1 MVISFCSFSSGSSG
15 NCYLVKTES
24 TALLIDVGISASET
38 MKGIHRSNTDPD
50 KVSGILV
57 THEHS
62 DHIRGL
68 AVVSK
73 RLPAAGIYGTFG
85 TLDKLTL
92 GIDDKRLTTINSS
105 QEFRIGDIDVRT
117 FPLSHDTVD
126 PIGYTLSH
134 EGKTVSIVTDTG
146 IVTPE
151 ILEAI
156 ADADLLALESNH
168 DPKMLMTGRYPAF
181 LKQRIAGIQGHLSN
195 AQAADAVLDIMN
207 LDRKP
212 RCVLLAHLSRDNNDP
227 KLAEKTVSAIVGEM
241 GYFSGRDLYIQSLR
255 RNATSPVFEI

>member
-1 MVISFCSFSSGSSG
+1 
-15 NCYLVKTES
+15 VKTES

-38 MKGIHRSNTDPD
+38 IKGIYRSNTGQD

-62 DHIRGL
+62 DHIKGL
-68 AVVSK
+68 GVVSK
-73 RLPAAGIYGTFG
+73 RLPEAGIYSTFG
-85 TLDKLTL
+85 TLDRLTC
-92 GIDDKRLTTINSS
+92 GIDDKRLNTISRS
-105 QEFRIGDIDVRT
+105 QDFRIGDIDIRS

-126 PIGYTLSH
+126 PVGYTLSH
-134 EGKTVSIVTDTG
+134 EGKSVSIVTDTG

-168 DPKMLMTGRYPAF
+168 DPKMLTTGRYPAF
-181 LKQRIAGIQGHLSN
+181 LKQRIAGIHGHLSN
-195 AQAADAVLDIMN
+195 VQAAEAILDIMG

-212 RCVLLAHLSRDNNDP
+212 RCILLAHLSRDNNDP
-227 KLAEKTVSAIVGEM
+227 RLAEQAVSAIVGEM
-241 GYFSGRDLYIQSLR
+241 GYFSGRDLYIQALC
-255 RNATSPVFEI
+255 RNAISPVFEI